1 MNKITSY
8 IESVAGAF
16 FLRLLRATMK
26 YQVSGQPENDFPCIY
41 AFEHRNLLLLA
52 LQRID
57 DNVAVMVSS
66 SQDGE
71 FIAGPLQRVGY
82 VIVRGSSSRQGS
94 QALKEMLRLAAKHS
108 LAITPD
114 GPKGPLG
121 TIHPGLF
128 QIAWLAKVPIIPIV
142 AHTRQEWVLKS
153 WDKFRF
159 PKPFA
164 RVRVR
169 YGEQIHVQGK
179 DSFSDAEQALRV
191 AWIDLSKTSTDN

>member
-1 MNKITSY
+1 MNKISRY
-8 IESVAGAF
+8 IEAVAGGI
-16 FLRLLRATMK
+16 FLRLLRASIRFE
-26 YQVSGQPENDFPCIY
+26 VENQPELDFACIN

-57 DNVAVMVSS
+57 TNGAVMVSS
-66 SQDGE
+66 SKDGE
-71 FIAGPLQRVGY
+71 FLSGPLQRVGY
-82 VIVRGSSSRQGS
+82 VTVRGSSTRQGS
-94 QALKEMLRLAAKHS
+94 QALKEMVRLAGKHS

-142 AHTRQEWVLKS
+142 AHTRQEWVFKS

-159 PKPFA
+159 PKPFGK
-164 RVRVR
+164 VKVI
-169 YGEQIHVQGK
+169 YGAPIYVADKERFQE
-179 DSFSDAEQALRV
+179 AEQALRD
-191 AWIDLSKTSTDN
+191 AWETLNQDAQK